1 MYVTT
6 PSLQDGSLG
15 SSRHPHICP
24 RLVYWKVGQ
33 WENRQRLVRFSSRS
47 HLVTASHTPRS
58 ITHRYDAH
66 ADILAAQFSRPTND
80 GLTQDGYSDY
90 FNFSTGRRVVAS
102 LHTVFTLR
110 PRHDPLQIIYQFL
123 FGLYDF
129 SYSPSDIVTL
139 DFKLHP
145 TAGAPDGVFAVVRK
159 EELRTIKHERWDLV
173 SANPTRISPS
183 NSTIFLSDLHQDD

>member
-1 MYVTT
+1 M
-6 PSLQDGSLG
+6 L
-15 SSRHPHICP
+15 
-24 RLVYWKVGQ
+24 
-33 WENRQRLVRFSSRS
+33 FRS
-47 HLVTASHTPRS
+47 
-58 ITHRYDAH
+58 
-66 ADILAAQFSRPTND
+66 
-80 GLTQDGYSDY
+80 Y

-173 SANPTRISPS
+173 SSSAISP
-183 NSTIFLSDLHQDD
+183 TPAQLSFYQTFTKTTEHKALPPTFSLMSGISQFHVVLPIPSSYDTPYRICRHLRKRF